1 MNSPCKTT
9 QNKAKQTEKEKDKKK
24 KQKKN
29 TDSEA
34 QEKRGTNQ
42 IRYFIMLFLH
52 SIKYVWIKVLLSY
65 FQL

>member
-1 MNSPCKTT
+1 M
-9 QNKAKQTEKEKDKKK
+9 EKEKEK
-24 KQKKN
+24 KQKKKN

-52 SIKYVWIKVLLSY
+52 SIKYVWIKVLLLY